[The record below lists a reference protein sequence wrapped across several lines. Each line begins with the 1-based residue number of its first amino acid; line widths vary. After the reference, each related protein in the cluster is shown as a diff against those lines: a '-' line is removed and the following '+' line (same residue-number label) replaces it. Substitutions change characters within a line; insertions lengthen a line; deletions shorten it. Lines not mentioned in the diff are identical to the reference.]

1 MATPQF
7 TLTAVNPQHSPDALA
22 MIRELDAYLLQLYP
36 SENVYILDLSKL
48 TAENG
53 LFLVGYLAEEP
64 VACGAIVKLA
74 DSIGEIKRVYVR
86 PETRGQGLSK
96 QVMARLEAEAR
107 NMGLHTLRLET
118 GDGQPEALGLYHRLG
133 YRRIPNFGEYIGD
146 PLSVCMEKTLT

>member
-53 LFLVGYLAEEP
+53 LFLVGYLAGKP